1 MARYE
6 FYPPPISDSVR
17 VSAKRRKGRQV
28 SRFDRYL
35 LSQLLTAFGFYA
47 LVLVAVYWINR
58 AVGLFDQLIGDGQ
71 TALVFVEFSLLTL
84 PNVIRLV
91 LPIAAF
97 IAAVTVTNRL
107 MQESELVVMQATG
120 FSAFRLARPVL
131 FFGGIVLA
139 MMLVL
144 LHVLVP
150 ASRSAMIQRQAE
162 ISQNVTARYLTPGQF
177 THPAPGVTLYLR
189 EISATGELMNLF
201 LSDNRDPA
209 ESVTYTARKALF
221 ARGDSGPKL
230 IMLQGMAQTLT
241 RVVTGA
247 DSRLSVT
254 RFADFTFD
262 LGGLLT
268 GNARPNRKMGEL
280 STPALLWPSA
290 AVLTE
295 TGETAQSLWIEAQS
309 RFAEPLT
316 AMTVPL
322 VGFAALLLGA
332 FSRFGL
338 WRQIAVA
345 IGMLIVVQALATMA
359 ANLAAVPLGWVLSY
373 LPGVAGLGIATA
385 TLWWSQ
391 RPRRLRA
398 GAGPGVGPGA
408 GSGAADGAAGAAA

>member
-6 FYPPPISDSVR
+6 FNPARNSDSVKP
-17 VSAKRRKGRQV
+17 AKDWQRGRRV

-35 LSQLLTAFGFYA
+35 LSQFLASFGFFA
-47 LVLVAVYWINR
+47 LVLVAVYWVNR

-71 TALVFVEFSLLTL
+71 TALVFLEFSMLTL

-97 IAAVTVTNRL
+97 IAAVSVTNRL

-131 FFGGIVLA
+131 LFGGIVFL

-150 ASRSAMIQRQAE
+150 ASRSAIVQRQAE
-162 ISQNVTARYLTPGQF
+162 ISQNMTARYLTPGQF
-177 THPAPGVTLYLR
+177 THPTTGVTLYLR
-189 EISATGELMNLF
+189 EISPTGELVDMF
-201 LSDNRDPA
+201 LSDARNPQ
-209 ESVTYTARKALF
+209 ESVTYTARRALF
-221 ARGDSGPKL
+221 ARGDTGPKL
-230 IMLQGMAQTLT
+230 IMFEGMAQTLD
-241 RVVTGA
+241 RD

-262 LGGLLT
+262 LGSLLT
-268 GNARPNRKMGEL
+268 GSARPDRNAAEL
-280 STPALLWPSA
+280 STAELVWPTPAI
-290 AVLTE
+290 LTE
-295 TGETAQSLWIEAQS
+295 TGESADTLWSEAQS

-322 VGFAALLLGA
+322 IGFSALLLGA

-338 WRQIAVA
+338 WRQIGVA
-345 IGMLIVVQALATMA
+345 IGMLIVVQALNTVST
-359 ANLAAVPLGWVLSY
+359 NLSPALSNGWMLAY
-373 LPGVAGLGIATA
+373 LPALAGFVIALG

-391 RPRRLRA
+391 RPRRVRV
-398 GAGPGVGPGA
+398 AGP
-408 GSGAADGAAGAAA
+408 AAVAVAP

>member
-1 MARYE
+1 MKARG
-6 FYPPPISDSVR
+6 
-17 VSAKRRKGRQV
+17 RRV

-71 TALVFVEFSLLTL
+71 TALVFAEFSLLAL

-131 FFGGIVLA
+131 FFGVIVLS

-150 ASRSAMIQRQAE
+150 ASRSAMVQRQAE

-177 THPAPGVTLYLR
+177 THPTAGVTLYLR
-189 EISATGELMNLF
+189 EISATGELLNLF
-201 LSDNRDPA
+201 LSDTRDPK
-209 ESVTYTARKALF
+209 ESVTYTAQTALF
-221 ARGDSGPKL
+221 ARGDTGPKL
-230 IMLQGMAQTLT
+230 IMLQGMAQTVT
-241 RVVTGA
+241 RP

-262 LGGLLT
+262 LGSLLT
-268 GNARPNRKMGEL
+268 GSARPDRKMGEL
-280 STPALLWPSA
+280 STPELLWPSA
-290 AVLTE
+290 AVVVE
-295 TGETAQSLWIEAQS
+295 TGETAQALWVEAQS

-316 AMTVPL
+316 AMTVPMI
-322 VGFAALLLGA
+322 GFAALLLGA

-338 WRQIAVA
+338 WRQIGVA
-345 IGMLIVVQALATMA
+345 IAMLIVVQALSTVA
-359 ANLAAVPLGWVLSY
+359 ANLAMVPLGWLFSY
-373 LPGVAGLGIATA
+373 VPALAGLAIGTA

-391 RPRRLRA
+391 RPRRVRP
-398 GAGPGVGPGA
+398 GPAP
-408 GSGAADGAAGAAA
+408 AAGALA